1 VEPRAAV
8 EAEAQPQAGRQVAAE
23 PQAAA
28 AVEPSVAVGDR
39 EWAGPRVVA
48 EVEPSGVARVAAVAR
63 RA

>member
-1 VEPRAAV
+1 VGV
-8 EAEAQPQAGRQVAAE
+8 EAQPQAGRQVAAE